1 MNDIK
6 IKKISTDMINYVEID
21 GNFNIAL
28 KKMDFELSAKD
39 YNILFPTDPRITV
52 SNIDFYT
59 IDENDKEY
67 SCIGCVAGLYF
78 GQSIK
83 IKVVSI
89 NLIFENL
96 IHTNEN
102 LKINYIEFE
111 TSYPKHYKYGCY
123 IKDFKIK
130 YTKDKTIYIRKEYT
144 DELLKINISIDSKIE
159 TKREKLD
166 NLLYSLLE
174 IIYLLFGCIPK
185 LEKYT
190 FKYNNKV
197 IITHFNLVDKY
208 FQNTKSGSNDDCL
221 SIIDETILTKDL
233 IKKFIKFRKET
244 LILYDMFMINQNGM
258 NYVEITNSMLVQLI
272 EGTYKTL
279 TKTKKELWEI
289 LDFYFK
295 QNPTTNM
302 LLNKKD
308 LRSAKDNFN
317 TPIFLYKVKEHRNYL
332 SHLNMNEQKKVFNGL
347 ENNYAKFKLVLC
359 LRLIYM
365 EYLGIAPDNQMLN
378 NIIKSIDN
386 WGIKHNI
393 KI

>member
-102 LKINYIEFE
+102 LKTNYIEFE

-144 DELLKINISIDSKIE
+144 DELLKI
-159 TKREKLD
+159 
-166 NLLYSLLE
+166 
-174 IIYLLFGCIPK
+174 
-185 LEKYT
+185 
-190 FKYNNKV
+190 
-197 IITHFNLVDKY
+197 
-208 FQNTKSGSNDDCL
+208 
-221 SIIDETILTKDL
+221 IDETKI
-233 IKKFIKFRKET
+233 
-244 LILYDMFMINQNGM
+244 
-258 NYVEITNSMLVQLI
+258 
-272 EGTYKTL
+272 
-279 TKTKKELWEI
+279 KELLELRRI
-289 LDFYFK
+289 NRHGFIEKQYVLKDDEDDSTNLDY
-295 QNPTTNM
+295 
-302 LLNKKD
+302 
-308 LRSAKDNFN
+308 
-317 TPIFLYKVKEHRNYL
+317 
-332 SHLNMNEQKKVFNGL
+332 
-347 ENNYAKFKLVLC
+347 
-359 LRLIYM
+359 
-365 EYLGIAPDNQMLN
+365 
-378 NIIKSIDN
+378 
-386 WGIKHNI
+386 
-393 KI
+393 

>member
-1 MNDIK
+1 MNDII
-6 IKKISTDMINYVEID
+6 IKKISTNMIDYIEID
-21 GNFNIAL
+21 GNLNIEL
-28 KKMDFELSAKD
+28 KKMNFELLPKD
-39 YNILFPTDPRITV
+39 YNILFTTDPRITA
-52 SNIDFYT
+52 SNIDFYV

-67 SCIGCVAGLYF
+67 SCIGSVAGLTF
-78 GQSIK
+78 GQT
-83 IKVVSI
+83 IKVKVVTI

-96 IHTNEN
+96 IHNNEN
-102 LKINYIEFE
+102 LKTNYIELE
-111 TSYPKHYKYGCY
+111 TSYPRHYKYCCY
-123 IKDFKIK
+123 IKDFKTK
-130 YTKDKTIYIRKEYT
+130 YNKNKTIFIKKKYT
-144 DELLKINISIDSKIE
+144 DELFKIKISIESKIE

-166 NLLYSLLE
+166 DLLYSILE

-190 FKYNNKV
+190 FKFDNKD
-197 IITHFNLVDKY
+197 IITHFNLADKY

-233 IKKFIKFRKET
+233 IKTFIKFRKDT
-244 LILYDMFMINQNGM
+244 SILYDMFMINQNGM

-272 EGTYKTL
+272 EGTYKTITGL
-279 TKTKKELWEI
+279 DKKLRYI
-289 LDFYFK
+289 LDFYFIK
-295 QNPTTNM
+295 NSSTNM

-308 LRSAKDNFN
+308 LKSAKDSFN
-317 TPIFLYKVKEHRNYL
+317 TPIFLYKAKEHRNYL
-332 SHLNMNEQKKVFNGL
+332 SHLNMNDNKKVFNGL

-365 EYLGIAPDNQMLN
+365 EHLGIIPDNQMLN

-386 WGIKHNI
+386 WGVKHKI